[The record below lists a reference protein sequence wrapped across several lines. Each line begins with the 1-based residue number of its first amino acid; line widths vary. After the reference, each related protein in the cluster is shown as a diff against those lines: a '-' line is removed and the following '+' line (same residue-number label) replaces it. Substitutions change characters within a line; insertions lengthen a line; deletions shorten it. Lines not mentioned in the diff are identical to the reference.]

1 MDEIRSVNW
10 DRNDIP
16 VPVVRFLKSL
26 LDPEAFGWAVTPEV
40 RQEVIK
46 LLKGEVDGIKD
57 RYE

>member
-26 LDPEAFGWAVTPEV
+26 LDPEAFGWAVTPEI
-40 RQEVIK
+40 RKEVIK
-46 LLKGEVDGIKD
+46 LLKGEGSGIKD

>member
-46 LLKGEVDGIKD
+46 LLKGEADGIKD

>member
-1 MDEIRSVNW
+1 MDEIRPDSWN
-10 DRNDIP
+10 RNDIP